1 MVARLVACLLCLL
14 MLMFIPAL
22 STWLPRLLLKH

>member
-14 MLMFIPAL
+14 MLILLREPAQA
-22 STWLPRLLLKH
+22 